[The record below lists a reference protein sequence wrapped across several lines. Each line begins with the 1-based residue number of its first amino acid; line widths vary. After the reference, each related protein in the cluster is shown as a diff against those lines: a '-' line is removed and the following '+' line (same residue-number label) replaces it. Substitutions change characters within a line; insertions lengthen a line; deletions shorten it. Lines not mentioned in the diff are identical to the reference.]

1 MCYNVHEGVI
11 YMESY
16 ITRNVEKVVRN
27 LSRQFPVVMVTG
39 PRQVGK
45 TTMLRHIN
53 KEINYVTLD
62 DLNAR
67 NLAVNDPELFLE
79 TYEAPLIIDEFQ
91 YAPNLLSYIKMI
103 VDEARIDRTFNDT
116 KSFNALYY
124 LTGSQSFVSMKNVS
138 ESLAGRVGI
147 IEMNGLSTSELLGI
161 ENMPFVPNISQLKKN
176 LINKLGT
183 NKLFDRIFKGSY
195 PELYVNE
202 NIITQNFYDSYVKT
216 YIERDIRD
224 LINISDEIKFM
235 KFMTS
240 VAARTGEE
248 LNITTVAND
257 AEISVPTAN
266 SWLSI
271 LVNTGLV
278 VLLEPFSNNVIKRTI
293 KRPKIYFMDTGLAC
307 YLAKY
312 PSSDILEVSSYSGH
326 IFETYVVSEIIKS
339 YANNGKDYKKYLF
352 YYRDEKKKEIDLII
366 DYENILY
373 PVEIKK
379 GKRPNGECVKNFTVL
394 NKLNYEIA
402 PGIVLC
408 MIDQIYPIDR
418 NNYYVPISYI

>member
-1 MCYNVHEGVI
+1 
-11 YMESY
+11 MESY

-103 VDEARIDRTFNDT
+103 VDEARINRTFNDT
-116 KSFNALYY
+116 KGFNALYY